1 MDYKERAL
9 GLFSKDRYATETT
22 GVVIEEVKENYCQ
35 CSLEIEDKHLN
46 TNGFVMGGAIFTLAD
61 YAFGVAANTPTAN
74 CVTLSGSVSFTR
86 PTKGPK
92 LFAEAVCVKNGRR
105 ICFFDVSVTDTEGKI
120 IASFSMSGFRS
131 EE

>member
-9 GLFSKDRYATETT
+9 KLFTDKYALDTT
-22 GVVIEEVKENYCQ
+22 GVVIEEVEENYCK
-35 CSLEIEDKHLN
+35 CSLKVEDKHLN

-74 CVTLSGSVSFTR
+74 CVTLSSSVSFTR
-86 PTKGPK
+86 PANGPM
-92 LFAEAVCVKNGRR
+92 LYAEASCVKNGRR
-105 ICFFDVSVTDTEGKI
+105 ICFFDVTVTDSNDKI